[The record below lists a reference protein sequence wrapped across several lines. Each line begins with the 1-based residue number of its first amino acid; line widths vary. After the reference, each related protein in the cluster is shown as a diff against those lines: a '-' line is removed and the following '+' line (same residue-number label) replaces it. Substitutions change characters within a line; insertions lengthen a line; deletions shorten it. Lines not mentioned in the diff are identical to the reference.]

1 MGKTCIIISP
11 VQRVQQVLN
20 KRYSYLRCH
29 CDSIVEV
36 SIRRSDGYSS
46 VPKKAEDSNDFKA
59 YRTFEDVETGTI
71 WAEFAPRRLPWT
83 MAVSLPVL
91 SASRW
96 AEDAFA
102 RSCLLC
108 QGKFGY
114 PTLQGGRGVGM
125 ATRCQERGKKSPH

>member
-1 MGKTCIIISP
+1 MSF
-11 VQRVQQVLN
+11 
-20 KRYSYLRCH
+20 

-46 VPKKAEDSNDFKA
+46 VPKRPKILINDFEA

-71 WAEFAPRRLPWT
+71 WAAFAPRRLPWT

-108 QGKFGY
+108 QGRFGY

-125 ATRCQERGKKSPH
+125 ATRYEKRGNQSHH